1 MYSILVEYEV
11 YFTYTSMKQLHYVI
25 RTLLRGRGSNVIK
38 IVSLSLG
45 LTMSIL
51 LFTRVAFELSYDS
64 CFKDVG
70 DLYQVYSTWSTN
82 GQKYKP
88 SEMSVGP
95 VAGAILENFPKEV
108 EAATCICRYTANQPL
123 YYGSV
128 RFDEKKIM
136 GDSLFF
142 KTMGIEV
149 LRGDPQELKNKDV
162 IFLSDRLANR
172 IFGGEDPIGK
182 ILMFEKKLPL
192 TVKGIYAT
200 LPENTTLPFE
210 GVISM
215 PTMWSR
221 NWANFSWGGG
231 DSYWEYVRF
240 RKGVKKDAVTSRL
253 DAMVAKY
260 LPPEMGKRHMGYTIT
275 LRPLRDTYR
284 GGEQVKE
291 MIWIMSLLGVAILFM
306 VSLNYVLITVSS
318 LSYRAKAVGVH
329 KCNGASSGSIF
340 GMFLLETAI
349 IIFLALVLM
358 GLFIV
363 NFRDFVEDTTQVRL
377 SSLFTLNRL
386 WVPALTVLLLF
397 VIGGVFP
404 GRLFSAIPVSQV
416 FRRYTDGKKSWK
428 RPLLFVQFAGVA
440 FITGLMTVVMIQYA
454 YVIHKD
460 LGYNPGRVAVSYTNF
475 ETNDKRDYA
484 LTFLRELPYVESVS
498 SAWYPPAFGFS
509 GSMVD
514 INGKALFSTRIVAEM
529 ENYPAMMGMTFKMG
543 RMAHAD
549 DEVAVNETFV
559 KTMRW
564 GDNILNRMVSIDGR
578 IYKVVGLLNDYH
590 TGDFYNEQE
599 PLAVRRQRSFG
610 ECIHV
615 RLKEP
620 FADNLKKLNKEASE
634 ALSTEVIDFFSLEQK
649 IKENYNSVRVFR
661 NATILSAITLFFI
674 MLMGLIGYTKDE
686 VRRRSKEIAV
696 RKVNGAEVTDIL
708 GLLSKNI
715 LYIAAP
721 AVAIG
726 TLAAWYINSKW
737 IGLFAEQAG
746 LSPALYPLVAIAVL
760 IVIWGCVIWKSWS
773 IANENP
779 VKSIKSE

>member
-1 MYSILVEYEV
+1 
-11 YFTYTSMKQLHYVI
+11 
-25 RTLLRGRGSNVIK
+25 
-38 IVSLSLG
+38 
-45 LTMSIL
+45 
-51 LFTRVAFELSYDS
+51 
-64 CFKDVG
+64 
-70 DLYQVYSTWSTN
+70 
-82 GQKYKP
+82 
-88 SEMSVGP
+88 
-95 VAGAILENFPKEV
+95 
-108 EAATCICRYTANQPL
+108 
-123 YYGSV
+123 
-128 RFDEKKIM
+128 
-136 GDSLFF
+136 
-142 KTMGIEV
+142 
-149 LRGDPQELKNKDV
+149 
-162 IFLSDRLANR
+162 
-172 IFGGEDPIGK
+172 
-182 ILMFEKKLPL
+182 
-192 TVKGIYAT
+192 
-200 LPENTTLPFE
+200 
-210 GVISM
+210 
-215 PTMWSR
+215 
-221 NWANFSWGGG
+221 
-231 DSYWEYVRF
+231 
-240 RKGVKKDAVTSRL
+240 
-253 DAMVAKY
+253 
-260 LPPEMGKRHMGYTIT
+260 
-275 LRPLRDTYR
+275 
-284 GGEQVKE
+284 
-291 MIWIMSLLGVAILFM
+291 
-306 VSLNYVLITVSS
+306 
-318 LSYRAKAVGVH
+318 
-329 KCNGASSGSIF
+329 
-340 GMFLLETAI
+340 
-349 IIFLALVLM
+349 
-358 GLFIV
+358 
-363 NFRDFVEDTTQVRL
+363 
-377 SSLFTLNRL
+377 
-386 WVPALTVLLLF
+386 
-397 VIGGVFP
+397 
-404 GRLFSAIPVSQV
+404 
-416 FRRYTDGKKSWK
+416 
-428 RPLLFVQFAGVA
+428 
-440 FITGLMTVVMIQYA
+440 
-454 YVIHKD
+454 
-460 LGYNPGRVAVSYTNF
+460 
-475 ETNDKRDYA
+475 
-484 LTFLRELPYVESVS
+484 VESVS